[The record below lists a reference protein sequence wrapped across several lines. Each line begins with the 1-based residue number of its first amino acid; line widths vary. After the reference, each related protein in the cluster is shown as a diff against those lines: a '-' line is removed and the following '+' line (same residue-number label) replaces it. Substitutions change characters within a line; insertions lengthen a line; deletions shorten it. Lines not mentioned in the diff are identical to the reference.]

1 MSVCVCVSDMAPLA
15 RGGRRLVYPFLLAQ
29 VEILMLQCNRL
40 LALPGM
46 QPATA
51 QVRHIYHLCVCVVR
65 VVVVVCR
72 YPVVEG
78 A

>member
-1 MSVCVCVSDMAPLA
+1 
-15 RGGRRLVYPFLLAQ
+15 VYPFLLAQ
-29 VEILMLQCNRL
+29 VEILVLQCNRL
-40 LALPGM
+40 LALPRM

-51 QVRHIYHLCVCVVR
+51 QVRHICRLCVCVCVCVCGAR
-65 VVVVVCR
+65 VVVVVVVCR